1 MGRILIGIL
10 LTVALVAGS
19 PYAALAIGSIMGT
32 STVTFT
38 DYDGSQQTLTSGR
51 NAPQPDWL
59 PEMPGAY
66 ILSGARW
73 APSVRALDGGG
84 GDRLTHA
91 DVANIRSFYKREL
104 EQRGFK
110 VEDKGLGT
118 LDPSS
123 AAVLGIAGTLTA
135 ERADT
140 GHEVNIHIRTKSG
153 LILRPRTVQIQWTQL
168 SAEQKAA
175 REALRQRNSPVS
187 GTHPQ

>member
-1 MGRILIGIL
+1 MGRILFGL
-10 LTVALVAGS
+10 LVAIALVAGS

-51 NAPQPDWL
+51 HAPQPDWL
-59 PEMPGAY
+59 PEMPGSY
-66 ILSGARW
+66 VLSGARW

-91 DVANIRSFYKREL
+91 DVTEIRSFYKREL
-104 EQRGFK
+104 EQRGFI
-110 VEDKGLGT
+110 VEDEGLGM
-118 LDPSS
+118 LDPNS
-123 AAVLGIAGTLTA
+123 AAVLGIAVTLSA

-140 GHEVNIHIRTKSG
+140 GHEVNIHIRTQSG

-168 SAEQKAA
+168 SAEQKAT
-175 REALRQRNSPVS
+175 REALRHRNSS
-187 GTHPQ
+187 GGGTHPQ

>member
-1 MGRILIGIL
+1 MGRILIGL
-10 LTVALVAGS
+10 LLAIAVVAGS

-51 NAPQPDWL
+51 DAPQPDWL

-91 DVANIRSFYKREL
+91 DVAKIRSFYKREL
-104 EQRGFK
+104 EQRGFI
-110 VEDKGLGT
+110 VEDKGLGV
-118 LDPSS
+118 LDPGS
-123 AAVLGIAGTLTA
+123 AAFLGIAGTLRA
-135 ERADT
+135 ERGET
-140 GHEVNIHIRTKSG
+140 GHEVTIHIRTQSG
-153 LILRPRTVQIQWTQL
+153 LILRPRTLQIQWTQL
-168 SAEQKAA
+168 SPEQKAA
-175 REALRQRNSPVS
+175 RDILRNRNDPGATPV
-187 GTHPQ
+187 Q